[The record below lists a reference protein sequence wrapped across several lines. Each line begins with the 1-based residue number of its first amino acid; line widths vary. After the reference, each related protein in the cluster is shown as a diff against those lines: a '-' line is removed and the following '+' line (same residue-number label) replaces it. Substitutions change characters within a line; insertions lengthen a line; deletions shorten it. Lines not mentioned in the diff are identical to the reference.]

1 MFKIALCQ
9 TKVFNDKEKSLKNA
23 ITRITQSAQN
33 GANIIALPEM
43 FNCPYSGKNFSV
55 YGEVEVGGSSYTLD
69 ILKEICVKNNI
80 YLIAGSIPE
89 AYEGKI
95 YNTSYTISPNGEI
108 VGKHRKIH
116 LFDVDIKDGL
126 RFFESKYLSR
136 GNVVTVIETKYCK
149 IGVCICYDIRFPELI
164 RNMILQGVNLIF
176 VPAAFSIT
184 TGSAHWELLFRAR
197 AMDNQVYIA
206 GISPARDC
214 EGNYKP
220 YGNSIIVNP
229 WGDILSKAGEEDEI
243 IYGDI
248 DLAYEEKVRRE
259 MPLLNHRVS
268 DLY

>member
-23 ITRITQSAQN
+23 MARISEAAQN

-43 FNCPYSGKNFSV
+43 FNCPYSGKNFSK
-55 YGEVEVGGSSYTLD
+55 YGENEGNSYTLNV
-69 ILKEICVKNNI
+69 LKQICIKENI

-89 AYEGKI
+89 IENGKT
-95 YNTSYTISPNGEI
+95 YNTSYTIAPSGKI

-116 LFDVDIKDGL
+116 LFDVDIKNGV

-136 GNVVTVIETKYCK
+136 GDSVTVFETDYCK
-149 IGVCICYDIRFPELI
+149 IGICICYDIRFPELI
-164 RNMILQGVNLIF
+164 RKMVLQGVNLIF

-184 TGSAHWELLFRAR
+184 TGLAHWELLFRTR
-197 AMDNQVYIA
+197 AIDNQIYIA

-220 YGNSIIVNP
+220 YGNSIIVSP
-229 WGDILSKAGEEDEI
+229 YGEIISRAGEADEI

-248 DLAYEEKVRRE
+248 DLAYEENTRKE
-259 MPLLNHRVS
+259 MPLLKHRIPK
-268 DLY
+268 LY